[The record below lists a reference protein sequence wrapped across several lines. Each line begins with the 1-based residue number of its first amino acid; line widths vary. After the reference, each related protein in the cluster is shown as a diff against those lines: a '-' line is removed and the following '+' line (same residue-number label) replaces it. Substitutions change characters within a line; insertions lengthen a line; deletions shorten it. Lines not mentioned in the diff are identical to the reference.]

1 MTATAPALNVRA
13 DFPFL
18 QYSRERP
25 LIYFDNAATTQK
37 PQVVL
42 DAIHHLYASG
52 IANVHR
58 AGNFLSHSV
67 TEQFEDSRLAVASF
81 LGAEPNE
88 IIFVSNATQ
97 GFNTLCSS
105 LARTRPIKVLA
116 ATLEHHSN
124 FLPWFDRGEVIP
136 LPWKPTGE
144 IDLAALDKHL
154 RSKPDLL
161 AVTYAS
167 NFLGTLQPVQEI
179 IAQAHRFSVPVLIDA
194 SQAAAHIQIDVRAL
208 DCDYLVFS
216 GHKVYGPSGI
226 GVLFVRSDHMNALRP
241 ATLGGGMVKEVH
253 RDGYVLNDV
262 PLRFEAGTPHIEG
275 AIGLAAALRYLE
287 SLGFDAVA
295 AHEQRLT
302 QQARGQLAAL
312 PGVEIF
318 GPAPHQPSAPVLSFQ
333 IKGLESFAVEK
344 VLAGRGGIVVRSGF
358 HCAQPAHDALRIG
371 PTVRVS
377 FGVYNTLAEV
387 SQMIELLHAVARYI
401 E

>member
-1 MTATAPALNVRA
+1 MTAVTPALDVRS

-18 QYSRERP
+18 HYTRERP
-25 LIYFDNAATTQK
+25 IIYFDNAATTQK

-42 DAIHHLYASG
+42 DAIEHLYTSG

-67 TEQFEDSRLAVASF
+67 TEQFEDSRMAVASF
-81 LGAEPNE
+81 LGAESNE

-97 GFNTLCSS
+97 GINTLCAS
-105 LARTRPIKVLA
+105 LVRNRPIKVLT

-124 FLPWFDRGEVIP
+124 FLPWFDRGEVAP
-136 LPWKPTGE
+136 LPWKPSGE
-144 IDLAALDKHL
+144 IDLASLETQL

-167 NFLGTLQPVQEI
+167 NFLGTLQPIQEI
-179 IAQAHRFSVPVLIDA
+179 IAQAHRYSVPVLIDA
-194 SQAAAHIQIDVRAL
+194 SQAAAHIRIDVREL
-208 DCDYLVFS
+208 NCDYLVFS

-226 GVLFVRSDHMNALRP
+226 GVLFVRDDHITALQP

-253 RDGYVLNDV
+253 RDGFVLNDV

-287 SLGFDAVA
+287 GRGFYAIA

-302 QQARGQLAAL
+302 HRPALNSPHSPAPRSSARQPISRPPRFSHSTSKDWKPSPWRRCSPHAAASS
-312 PGVEIF
+312 F
-318 GPAPHQPSAPVLSFQ
+318 GPVSTVRNPLMMLCASAPPFGYPS
-333 IKGLESFAVEK
+333 
-344 VLAGRGGIVVRSGF
+344 
-358 HCAQPAHDALRIG
+358 
-371 PTVRVS
+371 VS
-377 FGVYNTLAEV
+377 TTLWPK
-387 SQMIELLHAVARYI
+387 SIR
-401 E
+401 